1 MSTKAVHLEVVSTL
15 ETESFLA
22 ALDRFIAR
30 RGKPIRIYSDC
41 GTNFV
46 GASRKLKEFEKS
58 YSSPSSQDNITNN
71 TARQS
76 IEWSFIPPSTPH
88 FGGIWEAGIKAAKA
102 LLHKV
107 LGETPLTFEELS
119 TLFSK
124 IEAVLNSRPLVPVSS
139 DPECIEART
148 PGHFLVGRPLTAPPD
163 EDLA

>member
-1 MSTKAVHLEVVSTL
+1 MSTKAVHLEVLSTL
-15 ETESFLA
+15 ETEFFLA

-58 YSSPSSQDNITNN
+58 YSSPSSQDNITDH

-76 IEWSFIPPSTPH
+76 IEWSFIPPSTSH
-88 FGGIWEAGIKAAKA
+88 FGGIWEAGIKAPKA
-102 LLHKV
+102 LLHRV

-139 DPECIEART
+139 DPECIEALT
-148 PGHFLVGRPLTAPPD
+148 PGHFLVGRPLTASR
-163 EDLA
+163 